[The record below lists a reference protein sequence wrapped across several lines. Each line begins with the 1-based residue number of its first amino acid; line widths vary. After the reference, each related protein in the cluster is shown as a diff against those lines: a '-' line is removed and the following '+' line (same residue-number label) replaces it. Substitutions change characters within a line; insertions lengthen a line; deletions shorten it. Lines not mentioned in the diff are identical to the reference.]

1 MTNRRFTLEQYAG
14 ALRQAGGNRTAAA
27 AILGCP
33 VATVHNIVRSHPDLK
48 ALCAPR
54 RPSGP
59 PQRYRPDQVAD
70 ALRQAG
76 GNRSKAARLLG
87 CWKQTVDGYVR
98 RYPEVRAALDAC
110 PPRLKSPDQVVD
122 ALRQV
127 GGHRGRAAQFLGVTR
142 GTLCKY
148 IKRYPAVQ
156 EVCAALDRVRRKGPP
171 QPVGRTYARRYSP
184 EKVTEAL
191 RLAAGIK
198 AEAARKLGCTRATV
212 DAYIKRYP
220 EVREAWIENRETLV
234 DAAESKL
241 IAAVEREE
249 WRAIRFMLL
258 TLGKDRGYTMRATP
272 TLAESAA
279 KCERCRAQ
287 RKADLARVYG
297 DDDEEEDD

>member
-70 ALRQAG
+70 ALRQTG

-110 PPRLKSPDQVVD
+110 PPRLKGPDQVVD
-122 ALRQV
+122 ALRQAR
-127 GGHRGRAAQFLGVTR
+127 GHRGRAAQFLGVTR

-156 EVCAALDRVRRKGPP
+156 EVCAALD
-171 QPVGRTYARRYSP
+171 QP
-184 EKVTEAL
+184 
-191 RLAAGIK
+191 
-198 AEAARKLGCTRATV
+198 AAR
-212 DAYIKRYP
+212 
-220 EVREAWIENRETLV
+220 
-234 DAAESKL
+234 
-241 IAAVEREE
+241 
-249 WRAIRFMLL
+249 
-258 TLGKDRGYTMRATP
+258 DRLNP
-272 TLAESAA
+272 
-279 KCERCRAQ
+279 
-287 RKADLARVYG
+287 
-297 DDDEEEDD
+297 